1 MKQCAL
7 PLWRSRKA
15 GSLGLAFCL
24 MAFAVAATAAAPAI
38 WLDVPFVKQPEEG
51 CGAASLS
58 MVMQYWLKQ
67 ENRAPDSVV
76 EVAKIQSALH
86 SPEAHGIYASAMQ
99 AYLREHGFQAFAFSG
114 QWSDLEHHLAKG
126 RPLIAAIKPS
136 VGSIGSNVPLHYL
149 VIAGIDSQNGVVLVN
164 DPAVRKLLKKDRS
177 TFEKEWSATN
187 NWLLL
192 ALPAKDGH

>member
-1 MKQCAL
+1 MKQSAL

-38 WLDVPFVKQPEEG
+38 WLDVPFVRQPEEG

-76 EVAKIQSALH
+76 EVAKIQSALN

-99 AYLREHGFQAFAFSG
+99 AYLREHGFQAFAFS
-114 QWSDLEHHLAKG
+114 
-126 RPLIAAIKPS
+126 
-136 VGSIGSNVPLHYL
+136 
-149 VIAGIDSQNGVVLVN
+149 
-164 DPAVRKLLKKDRS
+164 
-177 TFEKEWSATN
+177 
-187 NWLLL
+187 
-192 ALPAKDGH
+192 